1 MYVCVFSMQVFIHV
15 FTDILDLVVRRVR
28 VGIAI
33 SIEKSLQEAHA
44 DFNELEIC
52 PNDCC
57 DLYK

>member
-1 MYVCVFSMQVFIHV
+1 MQVFIHV
-15 FTDILDLVVRRVR
+15 FTDILDLCVRRVR
-28 VGIAI
+28 VDVGT
-33 SIEKSLQEAHA
+33 SVEKLLQEAHA